1 MLLLSID
8 TSTTAISVAL
18 HDGNS
23 VVAERNTL
31 DSRAHA
37 ERLSPNVVECL
48 RDIGAT
54 PAELTHLV
62 VGVGPGPFTGLRVGI
77 MTAKT
82 MAYAL
87 QLPLGGLCSL
97 DALAWQWATSTGAA
111 EGDRVLVAT
120 DARRKEVYTAT
131 YAVAAGPSGLDIER
145 RREPEVSRAA
155 DLPEAE
161 RALPAI
167 GAGPALYPAA
177 LPHAVTGADLT
188 NVSAG
193 ALAELAVRRGIAALT
208 LDPPSPAWGDGL
220 APLYL
225 RRPDADPSAAQRKST
240 LGA

>member
-48 RDIGAT
+48 R
-54 PAELTHLV
+54 
-62 VGVGPGPFTGLRVGI
+62 VGPGPFTGLRVGI